1 VDKRRKAPDLSHERK
16 LRQEIYDAMAAG
28 RMSVGQAVAAM
39 RRISRL
45 TQPEFA
51 KHRGLS
57 VQSLRLIESDKTNP
71 TIDTLGKIASIFG
84 LQVGFVPKTDSSIS
98 WQQLENDLSEP
109 TKQSPLS
116 ASIEHR
122 E

>member
-1 VDKRRKAPDLSHERK
+1 MDKRRKAPDLSHERK

-84 LQVGFVPKTDSSIS
+84 LQVGFVPKTGSSIS

-116 ASIEHR
+116 TSIEHR

>member
-1 VDKRRKAPDLSHERK
+1 MDKRRKAPDLSHERM

-84 LQVGFVPKTDSSIS
+84 LQVGFVPKTSAPVS
-98 WQQLENDLSEP
+98 WQELEHG
-109 TKQSPLS
+109 LS
-116 ASIEHR
+116 ASAQTAPLPSSIER
-122 E
+122 NE